1 MKPYALFFGLT
12 SEEMHFFNVSITFCV
27 KVKKTISLLM
37 KYGIPVLVGVVLI
50 YVLYKNVDM
59 HKTLGILRTRVN
71 WWWFVPVF
79 VVSILSH
86 VFRALRWRLQLRA
99 IGVRPSVSALV
110 NSIFGTYAVNL
121 AIPRFGEVWRSG
133 YIAKR
138 QQASFTTVLG
148 SMVADRL
155 SDTLTVLVLTIA
167 AFFVAEQQL
176 AQSVDGLHNKFVA
189 IATSPV
195 VWAAAVVCI
204 AAVAWL
210 IKGKSQNALVL
221 KVRQMALNLW
231 NGFAGV
237 TKMDGKWTFVLY
249 TLLIWGCYYMQLYIA
264 SQAFDYTCDLGMK
277 AVLVLFVLS
286 SIGMAVPTNGGL
298 GAWHA
303 AVILG
308 MSFYGFGPF
317 SASDPNIEAYTFA
330 MVVWGMQTLLLIV
343 LGIYAFVSIAVD
355 SRRIAAGKT
364 KVDLSGDGMQI

>member
-1 MKPYALFFGLT
+1 
-12 SEEMHFFNVSITFCV
+12 
-27 KVKKTISLLM
+27 M

-189 IATSPV
+189 IATSSV